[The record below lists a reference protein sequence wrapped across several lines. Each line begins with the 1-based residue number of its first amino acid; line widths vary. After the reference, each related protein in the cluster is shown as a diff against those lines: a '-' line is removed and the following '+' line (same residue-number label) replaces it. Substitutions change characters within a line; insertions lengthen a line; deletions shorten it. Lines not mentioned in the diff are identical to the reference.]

1 MRASHPLRLVLAAA
15 LLAAPARPAASSA
28 WESNSYA
35 DFVKGR
41 FTGVSLTRDGRLTLA
56 PRLDQLFASGEAG
69 VWAAVAA
76 KDGTI
81 YLGTGHRG
89 RVYRMRPNQQPEV
102 YWNAPHPEVFALA
115 LDSKG
120 VLYAATSPNGRIWR
134 IDNGQAKEY
143 FNPGVPYI
151 WALAFAPSGELYAAT
166 GDQGKIFRITGEN
179 QGEIWYETGQNHV
192 TSLAFELSKRLLA
205 GTEPNGILYRIEDK
219 NRAFVLYDSSLPEIR
234 AIVPAPDG
242 SLYVA
247 ALGGSVA
254 QKQAA
259 GAAAAP
265 SPASPAGMVTTT
277 ITVTADDAAKTQG
290 GVEIKPPT
298 AAAPKPADASAVT
311 PAAPS
316 VYEMPGVE
324 RTAIYKVFP
333 DNTAETLWSSKEENV
348 FDLALR
354 NGEIVFSTDQRGRIY
369 RLAADLKAT
378 LLVETKESETTRLL
392 PSGSSILAATSNLG
406 KLFRLDGA
414 PQSGGMYESPVHD
427 AGNISRWGRLDW
439 TGETNQGEFVFKT
452 RSGNSARPD
461 RTWSD
466 WAVPSET
473 EAISSP
479 NARYIQWQVELKAKD
494 GRAAPMLDA
503 VTVTY
508 QPQNTRPAVRSI
520 SVTPQWVA
528 LPGKTVAGAPANAA
542 YSITVTDSGEA
553 AAATSAGTPTQTVE
567 RSGHPQIVISWQADD
582 PDSDKL
588 IYGVY
593 YRGEDEREWKPL
605 KENITENTHLQDAEV
620 FADGRYFF
628 RVVASDRLSNAPSAA
643 RESELVSPPVLIDQT
658 PPRVTLSAPIRSGA
672 DTEIVVAAADAASPL
687 RRAEYSL
694 DAASWKLLD
703 ADDGI
708 TDSRSEKFTLKL
720 RGLSTGEHTVV
731 VRVLDAAGN
740 PGLAKSVLR

>member
-1 MRASHPLRLVLAAA
+1 MRPSHSLRLLLAGA
-15 LLAAPARPAASSA
+15 LLAAPAQPAGSSA

-56 PRLDQLFASGEAG
+56 PRLDQIFASGEAG
-69 VWAAVAA
+69 VWSAVAA
-76 KDGTI
+76 PDGAI

-89 RVYRMRPNQQPEV
+89 RVYRLRPNQQPEV

-120 VLYAATSPNGRIWR
+120 VLYAATSPNGRVWR
-134 IDNGQAKEY
+134 IEDGKAKEY
-143 FNPGVPYI
+143 FNPNSPYI

-166 GDQGKIFRITGEN
+166 GDQGKIYRITGEN
-179 QGEIWYETGQNHV
+179 QGEIWYETGQTHV
-192 TSLAFELSKRLLA
+192 TSLAFDLNKRLLA
-205 GTEPNGILYRIEDK
+205 GTEPNGILYRVEAK

-234 AIVPAPDG
+234 SIVPAPDG

-265 SPASPAGMVTTT
+265 APGSPAGMVTTT

-290 GVEIKPPT
+290 GVEIKPP
-298 AAAPKPADASAVT
+298 AAAAKPPEAGAAL

-324 RTAIYKVFP
+324 RTAIYHVFP

-348 FDLALR
+348 FDIALR

-378 LLVETKESETTRLL
+378 LLVETKESETTRLI
-392 PSGSSILAATSNLG
+392 PSGPALLAATANLG

-414 PQSGGMYESPVHD
+414 PQLAGSYESPVHD
-427 AGNISRWGRLDW
+427 AGNIARWGRLDW
-439 TGETNQGEFVFKT
+439 LGETNQGEFVFKT

-461 RTWSD
+461 RTWSE
-466 WAVPSET
+466 WAPPAQGET
-473 EAISSP
+473 ISSP
-479 NARYIQWQVELKAKD
+479 NARYIQWQVELKAKQ
-494 GRAAPMLDA
+494 GRPAPLLDS
-503 VTVTY
+503 VGITY

-520 SVTPQWVA
+520 SVTPQWTA
-528 LPGKTVAGAPANAA
+528 LPGKTVAGAPATAA
-542 YSITVTDSGEA
+542 YSITVTDSGDA
-553 AAATSAGTPTQTVE
+553 AAATSAGTPTQAVE

-588 IYGVY
+588 VYGVY
-593 YRGEDEREWKPL
+593 FRGEDERVWKPL
-605 KENITENTHLQDAEV
+605 KENLTENTLLQDAEV

-658 PPRVTLSAPIRSGA
+658 PPRVTLSAPIRSGQ
-672 DTEIVVAAADAASPL
+672 DTEIVVAAVDAASPL

-694 DAASWKLLD
+694 DASSWKLLD

-708 TDSRSEKFTLKL
+708 TDSRAEKFTLKL

-740 PGLAKSVLR
+740 PGLAKTVLR